1 MRPVLLVSLALAT
14 VAVGAAA
21 MPFLSPRGPGKGA
34 PAAPLVAADTSP
46 VRTIPI
52 HETPTRVRRVEVAAA
67 VSGPWSDPAPKEAPK
82 PVAEPVPA
90 AATVAKPD
98 DAKPK
103 DVLASVGQTLAALRE
118 ADAPTSPVAVAVPSG
133 GSLTSLQE
141 DALRKAAA
149 RRKVRPVT
157 KVAFPL
163 EVGANV
169 PSAVY
174 LHPVPPEVATLAPGS
189 LGFAL
194 VGGRA
199 VVVSTESRQVV
210 ALGGA

>member
-34 PAAPLVAADTSP
+34 PAAPLVAADATP

-52 HETPTRVRRVEVAAA
+52 HEAPTRVRRVDVADAA
-67 VSGPWSDPAPKEAPK
+67 PAAGPGTWSDPAPKDAPR
-82 PVAEPVPA
+82 PVAEPA
-90 AATVAKPD
+90 AAKPD
-98 DAKPK
+98 GTKPK

-118 ADAPTSPVAVAVPSG
+118 AEPPAAPAAEAVPAG
-133 GSLTSLQE
+133 GALTSLQE
-141 DALRKAAA
+141 EALRKVAA

-163 EVGANV
+163 EVGASV

-174 LHPVPPEVATLAPGS
+174 LHPVPPEVAVLAPGN

-194 VGGRA
+194 VGTRA